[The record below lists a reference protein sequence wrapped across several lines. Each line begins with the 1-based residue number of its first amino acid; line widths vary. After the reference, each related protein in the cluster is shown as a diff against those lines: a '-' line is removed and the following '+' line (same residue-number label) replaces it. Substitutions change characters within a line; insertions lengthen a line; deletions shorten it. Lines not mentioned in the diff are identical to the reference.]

1 MTASSPRLAPGS
13 PRGRRLS
20 RRDGAAGLALSLA
33 AAGELA
39 GLRALLARSPELA
52 RAEDPNGRTPLH
64 VAAASGHAPAVEELL
79 ARGADPAAKDR
90 DGRTPAADA
99 AAAGYIDALRVLAD
113 ADAPLPGR
121 LRPAHL
127 RPAAVLARDLT
138 GAAAHGDA
146 RAARVLVAA
155 FGANGECCFHA
166 FLRAPCYMQTRS
178 NSFGSLIFVSQ

>member
-1 MTASSPRLAPGS
+1 MTATSPRLAPGS

-39 GLRALLARSPELA
+39 GLRGLLARAPELS
-52 RAEDPNGRTPLH
+52 RAADPAGRTPLH
-64 VAAASGHAPAVEELL
+64 VAAANGRAAAVAELL
-79 ARGADPAAKDR
+79 ARGADPAVKDH

-99 AAAGYIDALRVLAD
+99 AAAGHIDALRVLAD

-121 LRPAHL
+121 LRPSHL
-127 RPAAVLARDLT
+127 RPAAALARDLA
-138 GAAAHGDA
+138 GAAAHGDT

-155 FGANGECCFHA
+155 FGANGKC
-166 FLRAPCYMQTRS
+166 LDPCILCADHLA
-178 NSFGSLIFVSQ
+178 SFV